1 MDFMSLP
8 ASASY
13 LVLWGGWWAQSFP
26 RELTLWLDWSE
37 MFCSSYYKK
46 SAWNLQCYPW
56 LCLWKQKEKKNKN
69 KRLEL
74 NKMNN
79 STATRSPSFP
89 WRVSVS
95 CGRDLDIK
103 TFTIHYY
110 RNNIFLLYLTKGPL
124 ISSSKCETK
133 SFIYKLKMRG
143 KKSFS
148 ENLKHLSTK

>member
-1 MDFMSLP
+1 MPPIWSCEGGGGLRASPGSLP
-8 ASASY
+8 CGWTDLKCFAPLIIKNLLETYNVIPGSAS
-13 LVLWGGWWAQSFP
+13 GS
-26 RELTLWLDWSE
+26 RR
-37 MFCSSYYKK
+37 
-46 SAWNLQCYPW
+46 
-56 LCLWKQKEKKNKN
+56 KKNKN
-69 KRLEL
+69 KKLEL